1 MTSTFIP
8 NASDET
14 IDIDPNNSYSL
25 GVAGL
30 KVNSAQSSTD
40 EDGKIQLGTYS
51 IELDT
56 TSFVIKQSSVE
67 VFRITSD
74 GNLTVLGTGPD
85 SELAAEIDGGTY

>member
-14 IDIDPNNSYSL
+14 VDIDPNNSYSL

-30 KVNSAQSSTD
+30 KVNSTQSSTD

-56 TSFVIKQSSVE
+56 TSFIIKQSNVE
-67 VFRITSD
+67 VFRITSEGD
-74 GNLTVLGTGPD
+74 LTVLGTATAGVI
-85 SELAAEIDGGTY
+85 AAEIDGGTY